1 MQKSITLQK
10 NKKAPRYPSL
20 STNHNPADYP

>member
-10 NKKAPRYPSL
+10 KQESPRYPSL